1 MDCMRMNTEYLGYSA
16 GSPVI
21 HAFGRLYKVLARR
34 ISTTLTVCYWHLKG
48 TFRRVQCVTRNFG
61 LTEVPDSQVIWQRRS
76 LTFCSYMVFSEDCLQ
91 TGVLTLL

>member
-48 TFRRVQCVTRNFG
+48 TYLYSVSSICVCLHG
-61 LTEVPDSQVIWQRRS
+61 GIYSDLLWQLTS
-76 LTFCSYMVFSEDCLQ
+76 LA
-91 TGVLTLL
+91 G